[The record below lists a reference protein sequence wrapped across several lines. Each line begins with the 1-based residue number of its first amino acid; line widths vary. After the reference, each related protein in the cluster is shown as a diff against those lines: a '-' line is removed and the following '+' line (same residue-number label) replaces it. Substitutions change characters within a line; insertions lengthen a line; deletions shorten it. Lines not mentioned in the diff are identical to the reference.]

1 MIYSAAIC
9 MSASASAQAISN
21 GNGASRARPSAIA
34 RALARTDR
42 NPQSTSTTAK
52 PWRKRPPRAL
62 SHSRRAIHIN
72 TGLRTNPLPTRGT
85 TAARKSPLSLGF
97 LWAGQQDSTLR
108 PAVPK
113 TAALPGCAIPR
124 RSRLVDTWFA
134 PASQAACRRCVR
146 SLAFAENRTDDPVA
160 RLDAEL
166 AGRPGDHF
174 EHRAH
179 RSAGRNEAIGFRL
192 GAVFDAHDPAI
203 TANEEHIQR
212 DVGIVHPERDRLVML
227 EVEQHA
233 LAFRQL
239 PAEHQAALAFR
250 VIGDNLDGKSVDA
263 GGADDLDCVL
273 LGRLRRARKSEG
285 YISADK
291 KCRGKAPRP
300 WQGRCKQG

>member
-1 MIYSAAIC
+1 

-97 LWAGQQDSTLR
+97 LWSGQQDSNLR

-124 RSRLVDTWFA
+124 GTSENSTPRRRSEDRKRSPRSIPTACPRDT
-134 PASQAACRRCVR
+134 
-146 SLAFAENRTDDPVA
+146 
-160 RLDAEL
+160 LD
-166 AGRPGDHF
+166 
-174 EHRAH
+174 
-179 RSAGRNEAIGFRL
+179 
-192 GAVFDAHDPAI
+192 
-203 TANEEHIQR
+203 
-212 DVGIVHPERDRLVML
+212 
-227 EVEQHA
+227 
-233 LAFRQL
+233 
-239 PAEHQAALAFR
+239 
-250 VIGDNLDGKSVDA
+250 
-263 GGADDLDCVL
+263 
-273 LGRLRRARKSEG
+273 RRARPLSMQS
-285 YISADK
+285 YRRSRSSA
-291 KCRGKAPRP
+291 RWIHVSTAVSKADDRD
-300 WQGRCKQG
+300 G